1 MEVDSVREDLKKW
14 QNKLLDV
21 SKRNRLINFNLN
33 IPTKTRSIKLG
44 ILLPNFNDF
53 LDNVVEA
60 KAKIFFRYPEKKAK
74 KQSASKSK
82 PKNFTPLSLEE
93 IQDQLINTKNISNLI
108 ISDFPVEQ
116 ENLIIK
122 NLYSKFKNF
131 KEEKAINIL
140 YLGIGFLKWF
150 EKDDEKT
157 PYYSPIFLFP
167 AQLSRM
173 LEQGKEKYWLEFLD
187 NSSLTINLTLL
198 KKLQI
203 LNLDSQL
210 SKFKI
215 DTTLSIRE
223 NFLNFE
229 KLFHKNNTN
238 SNWEIIRSIQLSL
251 FDYSKIEI
259 YTDLVENEE
268 KIINNPFYNEIIG
281 NSTPKPNNS
290 VAPIGEN
297 NQDTVVSSSSNNDLA
312 PSDYF
317 HILPA
322 DSSQEKAIQAAIRGE
337 NFILDGPPGT
347 GKSQTITNI
356 INEFL
361 ARNKTVLFVSEK
373 LAALN
378 VVYSNLKKIGLSDSV
393 IAIHNEN
400 INKKDVVDNLL
411 STLEKGANSILLN
424 ASESA
429 LIENNYIELRQ
440 KLNNYGE
447 KLTQIRP
454 PLQKSVYD
462 LIAEYQNLIDI
473 PNFEFSISEEK
484 LKKID
489 YFALQKIEWG
499 LSDLFQKI
507 KTINFNLKKHPW
519 YGFSQKTIDEFKK
532 DKFKTWILSLTN
544 LSHTIFNN
552 IKEFNFFLMHPDQ
565 HLNNILYLFDFLKIL
580 NNLEKIDLAELEKLQ
595 NLSQEIQKYS
605 QILQIQ
611 SEISDLEK
619 KLYVHFKQ
627 IPLDVPIKECCQI
640 IEDHLNKKLK
650 FLDFRYKKIKQKLTP
665 YFKKD
670 FSDTTFL
677 ENSSEIITLKNK
689 KISLE
694 KWLSTLLFK
703 PGETNPSQ
711 IQSNFYQLKFYKK
724 LKILNDTTKIKVQ
737 DKQFVDFFLDS
748 KYTRE
753 LLNKK
758 LFEPASQFVDIWRKF
773 SLEFDSKEVNFNFL
787 EKKRFEN
794 NLQTKLYKIDK
805 IHEIA
810 QINANISLLSD
821 FGIDDFINK
830 AIEAN
835 LEIDFY
841 KTFAKKFYKILID
854 QIISTE
860 FHNYDWQTLSS
871 NQNKFELAQE
881 KLDLLS
887 AKRVDAI
894 LLEKI
899 PQIDSVS
906 EYTPEIR
913 ILRQEANKSRRLMP
927 FHELFVRI
935 PNLLRKLKPCLMM
948 SPLSVSS
955 YIKNSD
961 MEFDLVIFDEA
972 SQVKPESAIGAIVR
986 AKQYIIA
993 GDKEQMPPTNFF
1005 DTIPESEDEESDFTD
1020 FNVSDY
1026 LSILDVSQTFLKSY
1040 RLTWHYR
1047 SKFEELIQPSNIE
1060 IYNNDLVTF
1069 PTSQKPHDLQGIK
1082 LVKVENA
1089 LYKERRNEKEADTV
1103 IEILDQILTKYQNK
1117 FSIGIVTTN
1126 SVQRNL
1132 IQSKLEKFKANKPYF
1147 AQFFTD
1153 ESSTEIFVKNIE
1165 SVQGDERDIIIF
1177 SLNFGPNEQN
1187 KVSLHFGAINQKNG
1201 YRRLNVAFTRAKYS
1215 TIMVTSLDPE
1225 QIDLEKVRTRGASFL
1240 KKYLEI
1246 AKHNLF
1252 VENKPENTSDSQV
1265 SFEDSVYKEL
1275 TNMGLKVV
1283 KNVGYSDYKIDLAVL
1298 NPQNENSYLLGIQC
1312 DGSGYL
1318 KHKNARDREI
1328 LWKNVLMSRGWNIL
1342 RIWSLDWFQN
1352 RGSQLKKIKEIIKK
1366 LKSQEEK
1373 PLGVEENPSDLPP
1386 KTAEQLSAPLA
1397 IVKKR
1402 QPIDFRSFFEK
1413 RFLFTD
1419 ENLTDLWNQTKT
1431 EYSFFEEIFKRV
1443 KILSKLEHQKIV
1455 LWLSGNSKITNS
1467 IKAKSVKIAHNFIEN
1482 NVIFESPSHYFLK
1495 NVTKYNFFLEP
1506 KRPIREIHYFEIK
1519 DLIITI
1525 IQKTKSISK
1534 EDIYSLILEVT
1545 DFSFL
1550 KKKTR
1555 DYLDQCFQKLLD
1567 DKIIFE
1573 NKGETFSLVNP

>member
-33 IPTKTRSIKLG
+33 IPTKTRPIKLG

-60 KAKIFFRYPEKKAK
+60 KAKIFFRYPEKNAK
-74 KQSASKSK
+74 KQSTSKS
-82 PKNFTPLSLEE
+82 KNFTPLSLEE

-187 NSSLTINLTLL
+187 NSSLSINLTLL

-223 NFLNFE
+223 NFQNFE

-297 NQDTVVSSSSNNDLA
+297 NQDTVVGSSSNNDLA

-411 STLEKGANSILLN
+411 STLEKGVNSILLN

-473 PNFEFSISEEK
+473 PNFDFSIREEK

-532 DKFKTWILSLTN
+532 DKFRTWILTLTN

-611 SEISDLEK
+611 LDISDLEK

-670 FSDTTFL
+670 FSDATFL
-677 ENSSEIITLKNK
+677 ENSSDIITLKNK

-703 PGETNPSQ
+703 PSETNPSQ
-711 IQSNFYQLKFYKK
+711 IQANFYQLKFYKK
-724 LKILNDTTKIKVQ
+724 LKILNDSTKVKVQ

-758 LFEPASQFVDIWRKF
+758 LFEPVSQFVEIWREF

-860 FHNYDWQTLSS
+860 FNNYDWQTLSS

-1147 AQFFTD
+1147 SQFFSD

-1252 VENKPENTSDSQV
+1252 VENKSDNTSESQV

-1373 PLGVEENPSDLPP
+1373 PLGVEENSSDLPP
-1386 KTAEQLSAPLA
+1386 KIAEQLSAPLA

-1455 LWLSGNSKITNS
+1455 LWLNGNSKITNS